1 MRKLLICCVL
11 LMHTLMIFGQSEV
24 HKDSLPKGWWYIP
37 KTQVRFKV
45 GGYLKADLIHDF
57 NPIASPDFFDVTKIP
72 TDGSKGQ
79 TTHFN
84 VKETR
89 LLADVRTPSKVG
101 EIRGYF
107 EGDFYGSSGAFRIRH
122 AFVEINDQWLVG
134 QYWSNFMDEDIIPN
148 TLDFEKPGAYAFVR
162 HGMLRYKAKLSKHS
176 YLSLSIEEPSTS
188 AVAPTDPGKFE
199 SPLPDFT
206 ARYRYFG
213 KWGHVQVSG
222 FAALLNYRYASGEVD
237 GLGLYG
243 FNLSGRVNI
252 GKRDYA
258 IAQVVGGPG
267 SARARGGLS
276 AAPDANQNLQA
287 LDDLGYTLG
296 FCHYWSPSL
305 SSLFLYN
312 AGGVDNSAGQ
322 SAGSLHRVTY
332 TAVNLLWQFAPNT
345 MAGVEYL
352 YGKRVDKSD
361 ASGQANRIQFS
372 VKHSV
377 NL

>member
-1 MRKLLICCVL
+1 MRKLSLCCVL
-11 LMHTLMIFGQSEV
+11 LMHTLMIFGQSET

-45 GGYLKADLIHDF
+45 GGYVKADVIHDF
-57 NPIASPDFFDVTKIP
+57 NPIASPDFFDVSKIP

-89 LLADVRTPSKVG
+89 LLADVRTPSKIG
-101 EIRGYF
+101 EVRAYF
-107 EGDFYGSSGAFRIRH
+107 EGDFYGTSGAFRIRH
-122 AFVEINDQWLVG
+122 AFVEINQKWLVG

-148 TLDFEKPGAYAFVR
+148 TLDFEKPGAYAFAR
-162 HGMLRYKAKLSKHS
+162 HGMVRYKARLSTRS
-176 YLSLSIEEPSTS
+176 YLSLSIEEPSS
-188 AVAPTDPGKFE
+188 NAVAPTAAGAFE

-213 KWGHVQVSG
+213 KWGHVQLSA
-222 FAALLNYRYASGEVD
+222 FAALLNYRYSNGEVD

-243 FNLSGRVNI
+243 FNLSGRVNVGKQDYLI
-252 GKRDYA
+252 G
-258 IAQVVGGPG
+258 QLVGGPG
-267 SARARGGLS
+267 SGRGRGGLS
-276 AAPDANQNLQA
+276 AAPDASQNLQA
-287 LDDLGYTLG
+287 LDDIGYTLG

-305 SSLFLYN
+305 SSLFVFN
-312 AGGVDNSAGQ
+312 SGGVNNTAGQ
-322 SAGSLHRVTY
+322 SSGSLHRVTY
-332 TAVNLLWQFAPNT
+332 AAANLIWQFAPNT
-345 MAGVEYL
+345 IAGLEYL
-352 YGKRVDKSD
+352 YGQRVDKSD

-372 VKHSV
+372 VKHSF

>member
-45 GGYLKADLIHDF
+45 GGYVKADLIHDF

-122 AFVEINDQWLVG
+122 AFVEINDKWLVG

-148 TLDFEKPGAYAFVR
+148 TLDFEKPGAYAFAR

-213 KWGHVQVSG
+213 KWGHIQVSG

-276 AAPDANQNLQA
+276 AAPDASQNLQA

-305 SSLFLYN
+305 SSLFVYN

-322 SAGSLHRVTY
+322 SASSLHRVTY
-332 TAVNLLWQFAPNT
+332 AAANLLWQFAPNT

-352 YGKRVDKSD
+352 YGKRVDKSE

-372 VKHSV
+372 VKHSI